1 MKKIQITLMLAVV
14 CLSGCCLVADGR
26 NGLAELARTEDAHV
40 IWHGDDGKVFWNAH
54 AERFIY
60 PPAFAFTNRA
70 DAAKYRFT
78 VTDDRLVDHCFEAKE
93 ATAPLSPVWRD
104 VPSDGFV
111 RATCRAFSADGRD
124 LGVVG
129 ERRFW
134 KAAGFEPGTY
144 PPAKRS
150 YAEAAAMA
158 FEQTLSSNVFMRR
171 LAETGKPDRTFYFS
185 CYPSKMHSAEIRAML
200 RYEKLRPDRK
210 ADAMKLARAAADY
223 LLSAMQPADAP
234 LAYFTPTYE
243 KGEKHADAVNS
254 YFGQNM
260 LVYPA
265 EAGSAFVELAVAS
278 GEKKYLD
285 AAEKIASTYAKLQG
299 EDGTWYLKMWEKDGK
314 PVNEN
319 RLTPMS
325 VIVFMESLH
334 NATGKAAYR
343 EIADR
348 AFVFIEQRL
357 LKDWNWEGQF
367 EDVEP
372 SARYHNLT
380 KHTACSTAMYLLKRY
395 PGDRG
400 RIAQARELLRF
411 AEDQFVMWTR
421 PSRGDGRGWRT
432 QKGPN
437 PHNLQTDYLGWRCLP
452 GVTEQYD
459 WYVPIDAS
467 AAKLIRTYLAL
478 YAAEKSPLDLAK
490 ARTLGDSITR
500 AQRDDGS
507 IPTHWTEWSMTHDT
521 DWLNCHLEAAQA
533 LEMLAE
539 IRE

>member
-1 MKKIQITLMLAVV
+1 MMTFAMIAAAWLLVTMRQMGATTFAPSNLNALVEIHVRHRGAVDEFW
-14 CLSGCCLVADGR
+14 LADGTPR
-26 NGLAELARTEDAHV
+26 PLSELKSRARQVGECAAALTQAAAGEGLALTIH
-40 IWHGDDGKVFWNAH
+40 
-54 AERFIY
+54 
-60 PPAFAFTNRA
+60 
-70 DAAKYRFT
+70 
-78 VTDDRLVDHCFEAKE
+78 
-93 ATAPLSPVWRD
+93 
-104 VPSDGFV
+104 
-111 RATCRAFSADGRD
+111 
-124 LGVVG
+124 
-129 ERRFW
+129 
-134 KAAGFEPGTY
+134 
-144 PPAKRS
+144 
-150 YAEAAAMA
+150 
-158 FEQTLSSNVFMRR
+158 
-171 LAETGKPDRTFYFS
+171 
-185 CYPSKMHSAEIRAML
+185 
-200 RYEKLRPDRK
+200 
-210 ADAMKLARAAADY
+210 
-223 LLSAMQPADAP
+223 
-234 LAYFTPTYE
+234 
-243 KGEKHADAVNS
+243 
-254 YFGQNM
+254 
-260 LVYPA
+260 
-265 EAGSAFVELAVAS
+265 
-278 GEKKYLD
+278 D

-367 EDVEP
+367 EDAPP
-372 SARYHNLT
+372 SACYRNLT
-380 KHTACSTAMYLLKRY
+380 KHTACETAIYLLKRY

-437 PHNLQTDYLGWRCLP
+437 PNNIQTHYLGWRCLP

-490 ARTLGDSITR
+490 AWTLGDSITR

-521 DWLNCHLEAAQA
+521 DWLNCHLAAAQA